1 MLTLAQEEAQRLG
14 HSYIGPE
21 HILLGLVREGDGIAA
36 RVLDNL
42 GVQLPKVRAAVE
54 FRIGRGESR
63 AMGEIG
69 LTAQAKTVI
78 ERAVEEARRLDH
90 HYIGTEH
97 LLLGLVRDGE
107 SIAAQALES
116 LGVSPEKARAQV
128 IQVISNQGGYSQSD
142 LGRQGRGE
150 NQPPSGTSP
159 SLAEALRGLEAIR
172 NELAAAITAQDFD
185 LANGLRQ
192 RERQLKERISRL
204 EREGQQGAATLG
216 GGDRFD
222 RFTERAR
229 RVLTLA
235 REEAQRFGHNYIG
248 TEHLLLGLVREG
260 DGVAARVLGNLG
272 VELPRVRT
280 AVEFIIGRG
289 ESLIMGEI
297 GLTPRAKK
305 VIELAVDEA
314 RRLNHHYVGT
324 EHLLLGLIRE
334 GEGIAAGVLES
345 MGVSLGK
352 VRAQVMQVVGGGAS
366 LPGSPAEPGAGV
378 APLVARG
385 SRQPFG
391 TVHVPVDPLGGLV
404 VTALSALAQL
414 AAERRVRPASTL
426 AAGLGAAALLPAI
439 RDALG
444 GRLVRSGRVWRGRVV
459 DRAPRLAGIPR
470 PVAAYPP
477 GPPYPPRLKEA
488 YVSGSVVGREGPPP
502 GPPPQLGELMRVIP
516 IAQTREHDGTTVS
529 FLSLEVYADGFLL
542 HSRIRFGQ
550 EQQQRRFGSG
560 GPFEMTL
567 DVRDDRGGE
576 YRVWPGG
583 GGGNPREWRF
593 EHRCGQALDP
603 AARELRVTVTELRW
617 RRLDRE
623 QRR

>member
-1 MLTLAQEEAQRLG
+1 MAEKFDRFTGRARRVLTLAQEEAQRLG

-42 GVQLPKVRAAVE
+42 GAQLPKVRTAVE

-78 ERAVEEARRLDH
+78 ERAVEEARRLNH

-172 NELAAAITAQDFD
+172 NELAAAIAAQDFD

-204 EREGQQGAATLG
+204 ECEGQQGAPPG

-314 RRLNHHYVGT
+314 RRLNHHY
-324 EHLLLGLIRE
+324 
-334 GEGIAAGVLES
+334 
-345 MGVSLGK
+345 
-352 VRAQVMQVVGGGAS
+352 
-366 LPGSPAEPGAGV
+366 P
-378 APLVARG
+378 
-385 SRQPFG
+385 
-391 TVHVPVDPLGGLV
+391 D
-404 VTALSALAQL
+404 
-414 AAERRVRPASTL
+414 
-426 AAGLGAAALLPAI
+426 
-439 RDALG
+439 
-444 GRLVRSGRVWRGRVV
+444 
-459 DRAPRLAGIPR
+459 
-470 PVAAYPP
+470 
-477 GPPYPPRLKEA
+477 
-488 YVSGSVVGREGPPP
+488 
-502 GPPPQLGELMRVIP
+502 
-516 IAQTREHDGTTVS
+516 
-529 FLSLEVYADGFLL
+529 
-542 HSRIRFGQ
+542 
-550 EQQQRRFGSG
+550 
-560 GPFEMTL
+560 
-567 DVRDDRGGE
+567 
-576 YRVWPGG
+576 
-583 GGGNPREWRF
+583 
-593 EHRCGQALDP
+593 C
-603 AARELRVTVTELRW
+603 
-617 RRLDRE
+617 
-623 QRR
+623 